1 MAITMLWQ
9 MLYYIKWNRLLN
21 MKINIT
27 QHETK
32 PIQIQS
38 YIKIG
43 HWHLIDNNQKNVTMK
58 L

>member
-9 MLYYIKWNRLLN
+9 ILYYKNWNRLLN

-32 PIQIQS
+32 PIQIQIH
-38 YIKIG
+38 IKIG
-43 HWHLIDNNQKNVTMK
+43 H
-58 L
+58 